1 MELTAL
7 ALFLSSS
14 PQTLET
20 LLDYTTIDGLRVSHN
35 EATTALRSGQALLVG
50 DLLVGPFGSTS
61 PVKYAM
67 AAVA

>member
-20 LLDYTTIDGLRVSHN
+20 LLDFNTIDGLRVSHS
-35 EATTALRSGQALLVG
+35 EATAALRNGHALMIG
-50 DLLVGPFGSTS
+50 DLLVGPFG
-61 PVKYAM
+61 YANSINYPI

>member
-20 LLDYTTIDGLRVSHN
+20 LLDFNTVDGLHVSHN
-35 EATTALRSGQALLVG
+35 EPTTALRNGQALLIG
-50 DLLVGPFGSTS
+50 DLLVGPFGSANS
-61 PVKYAM
+61 LHYPM